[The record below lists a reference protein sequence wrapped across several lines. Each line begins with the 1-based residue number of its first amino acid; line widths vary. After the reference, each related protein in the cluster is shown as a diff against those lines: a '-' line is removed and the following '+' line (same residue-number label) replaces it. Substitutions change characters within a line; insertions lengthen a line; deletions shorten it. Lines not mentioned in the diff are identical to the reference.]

1 MYDNGYRMWCI
12 FQNVVIP
19 GLFSRYDLLRLLSN
33 AYHGIAKP
41 FESRRSALR
50 EVAEVMEALPIDFF

>member
-12 FQNVVIP
+12 FQNVVVP
-19 GLFSRYDLLRLLSN
+19 RLFSRHDLFRLPSN

-41 FESRRSALR
+41 FESQTSALK
-50 EVAEVMEALPIDFF
+50 ELAEVMEASPIDLF